1 MIDVTTI
8 STGEF
13 MTRLYLVFNT
23 HTSTVKAIQKEL
35 TSYEGGGKTIVEV
48 FTDINGTLSNLP
60 QDKADL
66 SSEML
71 FDTMQA
77 SIPPELRNTI
87 RKLLRTDR
95 SGKREYSEQV
105 DYIDYLR
112 THGLEIDE
120 IRKRQGGKGH
130 LGSKKTVNQ
139 VQNRDY
145 DPMDM
150 WKKSVNNIKLG
161 EQGESQEQTSTT
173 PPPTAQ
179 NNSQDSSQRTLRYC
193 TFCQMDGHFADR
205 CFKNPKG
212 NRYNE
217 NYSKFNKPQN

>member
-1 MIDVTTI
+1 MGGYNNYDGVSGKTLRQFLKQYDVLDSSYLLEGEYNQLVYFGLTDKAKLKLGMIDVTTI

-23 HTSTVKAIQKEL
+23 HPSTVKDIQKEL

-87 RKLLRTDR
+87 RRLLRTDR
-95 SGKREYSEQV
+95 NGKREYPEQA

-120 IRKRQGGKGH
+120 IRKRQGGKGF
-130 LGSKKTVNQ
+130 LGVKENSKPGT
-139 VQNRDY
+139 
-145 DPMDM
+145 
-150 WKKSVNNIKLG
+150 
-161 EQGESQEQTSTT
+161 E
-173 PPPTAQ
+173 
-179 NNSQDSSQRTLRYC
+179 
-193 TFCQMDGHFADR
+193 
-205 CFKNPKG
+205 
-212 NRYNE
+212 
-217 NYSKFNKPQN
+217 